1 MRDFEQDR
9 KICEAAYFGPWEVRY
24 GEEYQGDEQPPVW
37 NGEIHVYAKD
47 TALWIGML
55 GSEGSGIE
63 NAEFVAAAREGW
75 PAALD
80 EIESLK
86 RQMQEAAIFAA
97 SQPHCPDGK
106 ECDGYSTSEQ
116 SCTAC
121 WLEYWRQK
129 SGRFQNGNNH
139 GTTSKMETVGDG
151 EK

>member
-9 KICEAAYFGPWEVRY
+9 KICEVASKGPWRAVERGNSVTSFAVVTVAY
-24 GEEYQGDEQPPVW
+24 E
-37 NGEIHVYAKD
+37 
-47 TALWIGML
+47 GMPQKNIC
-55 GSEGSGIE
+55 SAISPKTEDATFI
-63 NAEFVAAAREGW
+63 AAAREGW
-75 PAALD
+75 PAALA

-86 RQMQEAAIFAA
+86 RQLQEAAIFAA

-106 ECDGYSTSEQ
+106 DCDGYSTSEQ

-129 SGRFQNGNNH
+129 AG
-139 GTTSKMETVGDG
+139 EG

>member
-9 KICEAAYFGPWEVRY
+9 RTIQDRKDGYVTDEVFLRY
-24 GEEYQGDEQPPVW
+24 AD
-37 NGEIHVYAKD
+37 
-47 TALWIGML
+47 
-55 GSEGSGIE
+55 
-63 NAEFVAAAREGW
+63 EGW

-80 EIESLK
+80 EIKRLK
-86 RQMQEAAIFAA
+86 LQLLAAGVFAA

-106 ECDGYSTSEQ
+106 DCDGYSTSEQ

-129 SGRFQNGNNH
+129 A
-139 GTTSKMETVGDG
+139 EEG